1 MSDLLAVLVFLA
13 IPSAVLLTARFVN
26 RRAERRETWSACH
39 HTGGAGVGHHAF
51 PGAFAGGHY
60 RQGGQ

>member
-26 RRAERRETWSACH
+26 RRGERRDSARYDA
-39 HTGGAGVGHHAF
+39 GGTGVGDHAL
-51 PGAFAGGHY
+51 PGAFAGGHH